1 MNMREVMEKARDFSN
16 HDRCGIVHSVYI
28 HRVTHEGRVSC
39 YEGPM
44 TPSRTDWK
52 LVAQFKNGNQLM

>member
-1 MNMREVMEKARDFSN
+1 MNMREAMEKAKESSSQ
-16 HDRCGIVHSVYI
+16 DRFGTVHSVYT

-39 YEGPM
+39 YDGPM
-44 TPSRTDWK
+44 APSRKEWK